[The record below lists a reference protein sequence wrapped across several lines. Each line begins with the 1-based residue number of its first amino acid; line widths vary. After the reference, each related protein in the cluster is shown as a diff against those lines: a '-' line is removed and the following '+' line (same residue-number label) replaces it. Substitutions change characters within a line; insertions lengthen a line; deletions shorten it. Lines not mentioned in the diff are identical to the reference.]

1 MAYDDNFVRG
11 LEWLWGEGFLSPG
24 GSAEVYKILKRTVVC
39 GKKVLDIGCG
49 IGGIDRLLVTDYGA
63 EKVIGIDVI
72 DRLIARAEHEAE
84 EAGLT
89 KSIEYH
95 LVESG
100 ELDFEDE
107 SIDIVFS
114 KDSIVHI
121 EAKQKF
127 YEEVFRILKF
137 GGEFVG
143 SDWLGSETTNQSQ
156 RVRDWLDYSKLDFHF
171 CTAEQMMKLLGQ
183 VGFAS
188 VSTRDRNEWYRSIVR
203 DEISRVSGE
212 NRLQFVDLF
221 GEQMAESRLVSST
234 LKMEVVDAGELRPTI
249 FQAIKIRL

>member
-1 MAYDDNFVRG
+1 MAYDDNFVRS

-24 GSAEVYKILKRTVVC
+24 GSAEVYEILKGTVVR
-39 GKKVLDIGCG
+39 GKKVLDVGCG

-89 KSIEYH
+89 EWIEYR
-95 LVESG
+95 LVDPG
-100 ELDFEDE
+100 GLDFENE

-114 KDSIVHI
+114 KDSIIHI
-121 EAKQKF
+121 EDKQKF
-127 YEEVFRILKF
+127 YEEIFRILKF

-171 CTAEQMMKLLGQ
+171 CTAEQMMKLLKQ

-212 NRLQFVDLF
+212 NRLQFVNLF
-221 GEQMAESRLVSST
+221 GEGMAESRLVSST
-234 LKMEVVDAGELRPTI
+234 LKMEVVDAGELCPTI

>member
-24 GSAEVYKILKRTVVC
+24 GAAEVYEILKRTVVR
-39 GKKVLDIGCG
+39 GKKVLDVGCG

-63 EKVIGIDVI
+63 EKVIGIDVN
-72 DRLIARAEHEAE
+72 DRLIARSKHEAE

-89 KSIEYH
+89 KSIEYR

-100 ELDFEDE
+100 ELNFEDE

-114 KDSIVHI
+114 KDSIIHI
-121 EAKQKF
+121 EDKQKF
-127 YEEVFRILKF
+127 YEEIFRILKF

-171 CTAEQMMKLLGQ
+171 CTAEQMMKLLEQ
-183 VGFAS
+183 AGFAS

-212 NRLQFVDLF
+212 NRLKFIDLF
-221 GEQMAESRLVSST
+221 GEEMAESRLVSST
-234 LKMEVVDAGELRPTI
+234 LKMAVVDAGELRPTI
-249 FQAIKIRL
+249 FQAIKFKL

>member
-1 MAYDDNFVRG
+1 M
-11 LEWLWGEGFLSPG
+11 WGEGFLSPG
-24 GSAEVYKILKRTVVC
+24 GAAEVYEILKRTVVR
-39 GKKVLDIGCG
+39 GKKVLDVGCG

-63 EKVIGIDVI
+63 EKVIGIDVN
-72 DRLIARAEHEAE
+72 DRLIARSKHEAE

-89 KSIEYH
+89 KSIEYR

-100 ELDFEDE
+100 ELNFKDE

-114 KDSIVHI
+114 KDSIIHI
-121 EAKQKF
+121 EDKQKF
-127 YEEVFRILKF
+127 YEEIFRILKF

-143 SDWLGSETTNQSQ
+143 SDWLGSETTNQSK

-171 CTAEQMMKLLGQ
+171 CTAEQMMKLLRQ

-212 NRLQFVDLF
+212 NRLQFVNLF
-221 GEQMAESRLVSST
+221 GEEMAESRLMSST
-234 LKMEVVDAGELRPTI
+234 LKMKVVDAGELRPTI